1 MYAMKSVLTKDCI
14 TKSTD
19 IPILFERKN
28 HHLGS
33 IYCIDWSRSGRLI
46 ATGSNDKM
54 VKVLVAPDLTD
65 DAEAEFTE
73 LRLLGHKGIV
83 RSVCFTHDETKVLSA
98 GQVDTCIRVWDSAT
112 G

>member
-1 MYAMKSVLTKDCI
+1 MKSVLVKECLY
-14 TKSTD
+14 KSTD
-19 IPILFERKN
+19 VPILFERKN

-33 IYCIDWSRSGRLI
+33 IYCMDWSRSGRLI

-54 VKVLVAPDLTD
+54 VKILVAPDLTEEGD
-65 DAEAEFTE
+65 SSEYTE

-98 GQVDTCIRVWDSAT
+98 G
-112 G
+112 